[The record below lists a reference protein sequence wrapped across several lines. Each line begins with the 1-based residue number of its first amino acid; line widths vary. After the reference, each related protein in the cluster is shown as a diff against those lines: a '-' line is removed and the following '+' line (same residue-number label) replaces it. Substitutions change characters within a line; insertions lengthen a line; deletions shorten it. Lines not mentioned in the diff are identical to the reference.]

1 MKINISPISVNRCWQ
16 GRRFKTKEYK
26 DWREDFLWKTNS
38 IQKEMITKPT
48 AIVVEFF
55 VKNEKMTDTDNL
67 IKPFFDAIKES
78 GFIKDDRLIKEMLVF
93 KTKVKTKEE
102 EGIYFKF
109 TPTILEYA
117 TGFLY
122 NQTQ

>member
-1 MKINISPISVNRCWQ
+1 MKVNIIPISINRCWQ

-26 DWREDFLWKTNS
+26 DWREEFLWKTNS

-67 IKPFFDAIKES
+67 IKPFFDALKDA
-78 GFIKDDRLIKEMLVF
+78 GFVKDDRLIKEILVF

-109 TPTILEYA
+109 APSILEYI
-117 TGFLY
+117 TELLY
-122 NQTQ
+122 KK